1 MCWRGKAVGFL
12 TESIKTPTWGYF
24 ADIPPFFD
32 TPPTRRGASV
42 PSLGSANNRLTRHNQ
57 ALAQF
62 PPTEMGHSAPA
73 SRRWQ

>member
-1 MCWRGKAVGFL
+1 MKLCLYTKF
-12 TESIKTPTWGYF
+12 
-24 ADIPPFFD
+24 PPPAEKYP
-32 TPPTRRGASV
+32 PPTRRGASV

-73 SRRWQ
+73 SRRWQWANTR